1 MQVTCPNCGA
11 RYAVDPLAIGPTGRI
26 VQCARCAHRW
36 MQGVDVAATTVEE
49 GPIPDLVIRPPS
61 RGAGLPAVIEP
72 KRSLRWIPLTIAPL
86 ALIVALGAGAYVFR
100 DEILPLIPAE
110 FRPLLAEGRAMLLDW
125 WAVLLDWRSLLPF
138 DL

>member
-1 MQVTCPNCGA
+1 MA
-11 RYAVDPLAIGPTGRI
+11 
-26 VQCARCAHRW
+26 
-36 MQGVDVAATTVEE
+36 MTTVEE
-49 GPIPDLVIRPPS
+49 GPVPDLVIRPPS

-72 KRSLRWIPLTIAPL
+72 KSSFGWIPFAIAPI
-86 ALIVALGAGAYVFR
+86 ALIVALGAGGYVFR

-110 FRPLLAEGRAMLLDW
+110 VRPLLAEWRATLLDW